1 MTHPRVVV
9 DATAIPARLTGAGVH
24 TARVLAELA
33 TFTWERCAAGT
44 AAAYSRAL
52 DDPARASSARPRGD
66 SR

>member
-9 DATAIPARLTGAGVH
+9 DATAIPARLTGAGVY
-24 TARVLAELA
+24 TARTLAELPRRGDL
-33 TFTWERCAAGT
+33 EVGPS
-44 AAAYSRAL
+44 AYSRAL

>member
-1 MTHPRVVV
+1 VTHPRVVV
-9 DATAIPARLTGAGVH
+9 DATAIPAPSPGAGVH
-24 TARVLAELA
+24 TARVLAEL
-33 TFTWERCAAGT
+33 T